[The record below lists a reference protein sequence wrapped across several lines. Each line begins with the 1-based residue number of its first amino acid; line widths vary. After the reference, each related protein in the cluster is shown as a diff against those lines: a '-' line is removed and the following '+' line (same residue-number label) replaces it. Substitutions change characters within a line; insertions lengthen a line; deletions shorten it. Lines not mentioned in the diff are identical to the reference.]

1 MAAASAECFPLESV
15 ADADNSIHVSLIDA
29 IQNFTDLDISLNKLE
44 SFLRVLGFCQ
54 YSIFRA
60 ALSWLA
66 FIVLSIVVPLL
77 VTYFGYCSNCELYQ
91 INNFELEVLVSQSI
105 AAAVSLLC
113 ISHNLRKYRIRK
125 LLFVDRYHGQLTQFS
140 ELYLKKIRVFYY
152 FVVSWMTIFFLM
164 KIAREVTRAVYLY
177 DGSIWW
183 SIVIVGASLVSWAY
197 STIIFLVGTALFHLV
212 GNLQVIHFE
221 HFGELL
227 EMDMDISVYINEHM
241 RLTHYMCKISHR
253 FRMFLLLEYLIV
265 TANQCIVL
273 LQTTANQGTVNFVNA
288 GDFAVISIVQ
298 LVGLLICLNAA
309 ANISLRAQGLGSVA
323 SRWHALV
330 TCNSNDASIFEVP
343 SDGRNVETPKTA
355 GQLSVNYSE
364 GDLESADYMP
374 PPLNL
379 QITSTMSSY
388 HKRQAFVAYVESNP
402 GGFSIYGWR
411 VDRLLINTLF
421 FVEMTLITFLLG
433 MTNNKSKVTIY
444 QTATTAAK

>member
-1 MAAASAECFPLESV
+1 MAAAAECRPPEPG
-15 ADADNSIHVSLIDA
+15 ATDDDNSIHVSLVDA
-29 IQNFTDLDISLNKLE
+29 IQIFTDLDISLNKLE
-44 SFLRVLGFCQ
+44 RFLRLLGFCQ
-54 YSIFRA
+54 HSVFSA
-60 ALSWLA
+60 AVSWLA
-66 FIVLSIVVPLL
+66 FIVFSIVVPLL
-77 VTYFGYCSNCELYQ
+77 VAYFGYCTNCELYQ
-91 INNFELEVLVSQSI
+91 INDFEVEVLVCQSV

-113 ISHNLRKYRIRK
+113 ISHNLRKYRIRR

-152 FVVSWMTIFFLM
+152 LVVSWMTIFFLM
-164 KIAREVTRAVYLY
+164 KIAREVTRAVSLY

-183 SIVIVGASLVSWAY
+183 SIGIVVGSLVSWAY
-197 STIIFLVGTALFHLV
+197 STIIFIVGTALFHLV

-227 EMDMDISVYINEHM
+227 EMDMDVSVYINEHM
-241 RLTHYMCKISHR
+241 RLTYYVCKISHR

-265 TANQCIVL
+265 TVSQCIVL
-273 LQTTANQGTVNFVNA
+273 LQTTTNQGIVNFINA

-309 ANISLRAQGLGSVA
+309 AKISHRAQGLGAIA

-330 TCNSNDASIFEVP
+330 TCNSNDGSVSELS
-343 SDGRNVETPKTA
+343 SDNRNVETPKTV

-364 GDLESADYMP
+364 GDLESADGLLP
-374 PPLNL
+374 PTNVQL
-379 QITSTMSSY
+379 TSTMSSY

-421 FVEMTLITFLLG
+421 FVEMTLVTFLLG
-433 MTNNKSKVTIY
+433 MTLTVKVR
-444 QTATTAAK
+444 

>member
-1 MAAASAECFPLESV
+1 MAATAAECLPPESI
-15 ADADNSIHVSLIDA
+15 ASDNSIHVSLIDA
-29 IQNFTDLDISLNKLE
+29 IQNFTDLDITLNKLE
-44 SFLRVLGFCQ
+44 RVLRVLGFCQ
-54 YSIFRA
+54 YSIFST

-66 FIVLSIVVPLL
+66 FVVFSIAVPLMI
-77 VTYFGYCSNCELYQ
+77 TYFGYCSNCELYQ
-91 INNFELEVLVSQSI
+91 INDFEVEVLVSQSI

-152 FVVSWMTIFFLM
+152 VVVSWMTIFFFM
-164 KIAREVTRAVYLY
+164 KIAREVTRAVHLY

-183 SIVIVGASLVSWAY
+183 SIGIVVASLLSWAY

-241 RLTHYMCKISHR
+241 RLTHYVCKISHR

-265 TANQCIVL
+265 TASQCIVL
-273 LQTTANQGTVNFVNA
+273 LQTTANQGIVNFINA

-309 ANISLRAQGLGSVA
+309 AKISHRAQGLGSIA

-330 TCNSNDASIFEVP
+330 TCNSNDASISEFS
-343 SDGRNVETPKTA
+343 SDGRNAETPKTVC
-355 GQLSVNYSE
+355 QLSVNYSE
-364 GDLESADYMP
+364 CDLESADCMP
-374 PPLNL
+374 PPANL

-421 FVEMTLITFLLG
+421 FVEMTLVTFLLG
-433 MTNNKSKVTIY
+433 MTLTIKVR
-444 QTATTAAK
+444 